1 MKIYRIVKHTE
12 VEHLASESMARERV
26 RILSSKQDG
35 NSIKSKYTCE
45 VVEANIQLLDTKVR
59 HATGPEKDRRTLKLM
74 MPDPKLGY
82 YKSMVLL
89 GSLADEYIE
98 KALVDLNPTRFEYV
112 TEENS

>member
-12 VEHLASESMARERV
+12 VEHLASESMANERM
-26 RILSSKQDG
+26 RILSSKQSG

-45 VVEANIQLLDTKVR
+45 TIEANIQLLPTEVKRLNDGKV
-59 HATGPEKDRRTLKLM
+59 LKLM
-74 MPDPKLGY
+74 IPDPELGY

-98 KALVDLNPTRFEYV
+98 KVIVDLNPTRFEYV